1 MVDWQGLLKWSISLQ
16 GQDNTAPSQ
25 FQAMTKEDRDWLEAA
40 MKQYTFNDVERMKE
54 LVDKLKA

>member
-1 MVDWQGLLKWSISLQ
+1 
-16 GQDNTAPSQ
+16 
-25 FQAMTKEDRDWLEAA
+25 MTKEDRDWLEAA